1 MLRLQV
7 NKDFSDFGIKFLAT
21 SSYSIIDLPTA
32 IIFLR
37 CCDSQECSSNGD
49 TYMSRPV
56 QHRLQRKPNREFQF
70 FNANSRCVALLSEP
84 NVEYPFLAEGYI
96 RPLKVNTAE
105 DNPTFELYSALLDDD
120 Q

>member
-1 MLRLQV
+1 MGPSRLRIRVIQGTRRCTSSFLDLLRLQV

-56 QHRLQRKPNREFQF
+56 QHRLQRKTE
-70 FNANSRCVALLSEP
+70 
-84 NVEYPFLAEGYI
+84 
-96 RPLKVNTAE
+96 
-105 DNPTFELYSALLDDD
+105 
-120 Q
+120 